1 MKDILHHLF
10 KYKTLSKQEAEEVLI
25 QITEGEY
32 NEAQIIAFLTVFQMR
47 SITVDEL
54 IGFRNALLRMCISI
68 DLSDY
73 NCIDLCGTGGDTK
86 NTFNISTLASFIV
99 AGAGEMVSKH
109 GNYSV
114 SSFCGSS
121 NVMEHL
127 GYEFKNTEK
136 ELKEDLDRAGICFLH
151 APRFNPAM
159 KNVASIRRNLGIRTF
174 FNMLGPLVNPSQPKN
189 QIAGVY
195 DLELA
200 RLYQYVLQETDT
212 RFTVIH
218 NMDGYD
224 EIALTDKVK
233 LISNEREEI
242 LSPHDLGFQPLA
254 PEELYGGQSVKEA
267 AKLFLD
273 ILMGKGSE
281 AQNSVCIANA
291 GTAIHCLHPEISREE
306 AMYRAQVSLE
316 SGKALNS
323 LNRLIQT
330 KVQYL

>member
-10 KYKTLSKQEAEEVLI
+10 KYKTLSKQEAEEVLV

-54 IGFRNALLRMCISI
+54 SGFRNALLKMGISV

-121 NVMEHL
+121 NVIEYL
-127 GYEFKNTEK
+127 GYEFKDRES
-136 ELKEDLDRAGICFLH
+136 ELKEDLDRSGICFLH

-159 KNVASIRRNLGIRTF
+159 KNVASIRKNLGIRTF

-189 QIAGVY
+189 QIVGVY

-200 RLYQYVLQETDT
+200 RLYQYVLDETDT
-212 RFTVIH
+212 NFTVIH
-218 NMDGYD
+218 NIDGYD

-242 LSPHDLGFQPLA
+242 LSPHDLGFKLLA

-267 AKLFLD
+267 AKLFVD
-273 ILMGKGSE
+273 ILKGNGSE
-281 AQNSVCIANA
+281 AQNSVSIANA
-291 GTAIHCLHPEISREE
+291 GIAIHCLHPEISREE
-306 AMYRAQVSLE
+306 AIDRAKVSLE
-316 SGKALNS
+316 SGKALAS
-323 LNRLIQT
+323 LNNLVQI
-330 KVQYL
+330 KV

>member
-1 MKDILHHLF
+1 MKNILHHLF
-10 KYKTLSKQEAEEVLI
+10 EYKTLTKQEAENVLI

-32 NEAQIIAFLTVFQMR
+32 NEAQTIAFLTVFQMR

-54 IGFRNALLRMCISI
+54 SGFRNALLKMGISI
-68 DLSDY
+68 DLSAY

-121 NVMEHL
+121 NVIEYL
-127 GYEFKNTEK
+127 GYQFKDTES
-136 ELKEDLDRAGICFLH
+136 ELKEDLERSGICFLH

-159 KNVASIRRNLGIRTF
+159 KNVASVRKNLGIRTF

-189 QIAGVY
+189 QIMGVY
-195 DLELA
+195 SLELA
-200 RLYQYVLQETDT
+200 RLYQYVLQETET
-212 RFTVIH
+212 RFSILH
-218 NMDGYD
+218 NIDGYD

-233 LISNEREEI
+233 IISNEREEI
-242 LSPHDLGFQPLA
+242 LSPHDLGFRTLA

-267 AKLFLD
+267 AELFVN
-273 ILMGKGSE
+273 ILKGKGSE
-281 AQNSVCIANA
+281 AQNSVSIANA
-291 GTAIHCLHPEISREE
+291 GIAIHCLHPEISRED
-306 AMYRAQVSLE
+306 AMDRARVSLE
-316 SGKALNS
+316 SGKALNA
-323 LNRLIQT
+323 LNKLVHT
-330 KVQYL
+330 EV

>member
-1 MKDILHHLF
+1 MKNILHHLF
-10 KYKTLSKQEAEEVLI
+10 EYKTLTKKEAEEVLI

-32 NEAQIIAFLTVFQMR
+32 KEAQIIAFLTVFQMR

-54 IGFRNALLRMCISI
+54 SGFRSALLKMGISV

-99 AGAGEMVSKH
+99 AGSGEMVSKH

-121 NVMEHL
+121 NVIEYL
-127 GYEFKNTEK
+127 GYEFKDKES
-136 ELKEDLDRAGICFLH
+136 ELKEDLERSGICFLH

-159 KNVASIRRNLGIRTF
+159 KNIASIRRNLGIRTF

-189 QIAGVY
+189 QIVGVY

-200 RLYQYVLQETDT
+200 RLYQYVLQESDT
-212 RFTVIH
+212 RYTVIH
-218 NMDGYD
+218 NIDGYD

-242 LSPHDLGFQPLA
+242 LSPQDLGFNLLT
-254 PEELYGGQSVKEA
+254 PEDLYGGQSVEEA
-267 AKLFLD
+267 AKLFVN
-273 ILMGKGSE
+273 ILKGKGSE

-291 GTAIHCLHPEISREE
+291 GVAIHCLHPEISRED
-306 AMYRAQVSLE
+306 ALDRAKVSLK
-316 SGKALNS
+316 SGQALKALN
-323 LNRLIQT
+323 RLVQT
-330 KVQYL
+330 EV